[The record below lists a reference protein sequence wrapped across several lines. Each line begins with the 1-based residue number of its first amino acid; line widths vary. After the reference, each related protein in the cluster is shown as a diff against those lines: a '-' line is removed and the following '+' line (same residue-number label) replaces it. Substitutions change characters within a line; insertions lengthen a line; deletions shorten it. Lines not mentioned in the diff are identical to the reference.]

1 MQYSIIYVLRVTFT
15 TIGFFFLVPRP
26 EKSRVTS
33 LVTASVAVMFLS
45 FTAAAC
51 NITNEEFTNRRPRS
65 PAVPTEKFE
74 KGANRTV
81 PASK

>member
-1 MQYSIIYVLRVTFT
+1 MQYSIIYVLRATFT
-15 TIGFFFLVPRP
+15 TIRLFLVPRP